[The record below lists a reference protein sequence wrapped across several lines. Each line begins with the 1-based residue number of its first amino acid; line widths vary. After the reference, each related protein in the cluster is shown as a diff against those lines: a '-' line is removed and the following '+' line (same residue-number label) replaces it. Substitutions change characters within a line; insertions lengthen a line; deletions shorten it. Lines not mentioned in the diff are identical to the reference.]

1 MGARDRGREASAW
14 GATTE
19 FRDKSSEGHGSEG
32 HGPEES
38 AVCVC
43 VCGGVSVCAQRSE
56 RCIQCVRGAQCAVC
70 VACEV

>member
-43 VCGGVSVCAQRSE
+43 VGGCLCVPSAVNGVYSVCAGRSV
-56 RCIQCVRGAQCAVC
+56 RCV
-70 VACEV
+70 

>member
-43 VCGGVSVCAQRSE
+43 VWGGVCVCPAQ
-56 RCIQCVRGAQCAVC
+56 
-70 VACEV
+70 